1 MKRIFAAL
9 APFGLVAC
17 ASPYAGVP
25 YAPPATRVEKVALA
39 ADPLPEKVIAYE
51 AASVAGNFGLIG
63 ALVDAGVQASRKD
76 RVNDALESIN
86 YAPEPRFE
94 QYLTEALA
102 QQRIQLA
109 VSKGPNREKRKFLA
123 AYSGADGAQAY
134 LDFNVTSFGYL
145 NAGSQMWRPVVTAD
159 VRLVDANTKKTL
171 MENRIFYNPITPQ
184 DGVITISPNPEY
196 QFRNREDMVTQPE
209 KLAAGID
216 DALRQVADTAV
227 KLLR

>member
-1 MKRIFAAL
+1 MLAAL
-9 APFGLVAC
+9 APLSLVAC
-17 ASPYAGVP
+17 AAPYAGVP
-25 YAPPATRVEKVALA
+25 YAAPATPVERVALA
-39 ADPLPEKVIAYE
+39 ADPLPDEVIAYE

-76 RVNDALESIN
+76 RVNDALASIN

-109 VSKGPNREKRKFLA
+109 VSKGPNREKRKFLTT
-123 AYSGADGAQAY
+123 YSGAEGAQAF

-159 VRLVDANTKKTL
+159 VRLVDAVTKKTL

-209 KLAAGID
+209 RLAAGID